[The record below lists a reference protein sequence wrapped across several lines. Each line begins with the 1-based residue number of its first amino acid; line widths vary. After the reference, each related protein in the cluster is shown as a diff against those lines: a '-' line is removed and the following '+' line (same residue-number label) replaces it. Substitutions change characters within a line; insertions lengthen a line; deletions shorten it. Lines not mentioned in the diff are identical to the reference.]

1 MFRLGNLLIWG
12 VRMPIQLSKVQPLSE
27 WYDLVNQAMLIPVEA
42 SHEVHFAKSAVATT
56 SDPELAGKA
65 EESSESTE
73 QADPNSLTAQLDT
86 QAAQINPWLDHATS
100 SDEQFAQALSFA
112 PQSEKVDLAYASDHH
127 ETSSITS
134 WFQDAF
140 GAISNIGSSSK
151 TWWTAAASAVS
162 GLASESSFLDNF
174 SSDSG
179 DEPQSESE
187 TPSQAPLNA
196 QDQNNP
202 ANGNPDNQS
211 PGSEVNSDLSSAAQ
225 GLISALRPQAT
236 GLSDSS
242 ELGEQL
248 ALLES
253 QLVGKNPVLTSTEA
267 ELGVSTQT
275 DHNLHLIDA
284 AKLVVEPITTV
295 EVFGV

>member
-1 MFRLGNLLIWG
+1 M
-12 VRMPIQLSKVQPLSE
+12 
-27 WYDLVNQAMLIPVEA
+27 
-42 SHEVHFAKSAVATT
+42 
-56 SDPELAGKA
+56 
-65 EESSESTE
+65 
-73 QADPNSLTAQLDT
+73 
-86 QAAQINPWLDHATS
+86 
-100 SDEQFAQALSFA
+100 
-112 PQSEKVDLAYASDHH
+112 
-127 ETSSITS
+127 
-134 WFQDAF
+134 
-140 GAISNIGSSSK
+140 GSSSK

-202 ANGNPDNQS
+202 ANGNQDNQS
-211 PGSEVNSDLSSAAQ
+211 PGSEVNSDLSLAAQ
-225 GLISALRPQAT
+225 SLFSASKPQVAGLPSSA
-236 GLSDSS
+236 

-253 QLVGKNPVLTSTEA
+253 QLVGKNPVLSSTEA

-275 DHNLHLIDA
+275 DHNLHLFDA
-284 AKLVVEPITTV
+284 ATLVVEPIATV